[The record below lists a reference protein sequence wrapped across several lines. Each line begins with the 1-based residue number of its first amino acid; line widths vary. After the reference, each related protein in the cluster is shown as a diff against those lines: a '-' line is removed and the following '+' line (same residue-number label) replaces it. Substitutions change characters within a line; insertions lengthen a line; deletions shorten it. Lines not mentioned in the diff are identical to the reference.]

1 LYLACEGTAKDGNR
15 KNQSQSM
22 YRGSQ
27 ELLKTANL
35 LFSALEPSYVWQ
47 YAGTLFE
54 NACKNALEE
63 NEMVISISMIQ
74 L

>member
-1 LYLACEGTAKDGNR
+1 MSCEGARDKDGA
-15 KNQSQSM
+15 KKGSTSLTSSM

-47 YAGTLFE
+47 FAGSLFE
-54 NACKNALEE
+54 NACRNASDTKVE
-63 NEMVISISMIQ
+63 VSVTFY
-74 L
+74 